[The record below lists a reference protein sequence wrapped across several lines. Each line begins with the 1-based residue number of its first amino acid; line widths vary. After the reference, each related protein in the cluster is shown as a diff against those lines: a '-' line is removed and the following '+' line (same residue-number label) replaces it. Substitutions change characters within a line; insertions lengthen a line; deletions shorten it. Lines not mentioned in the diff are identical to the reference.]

1 VLVRTE
7 ATIASLDLARL
18 DIRKY
23 YPFLLLLLGCSIFF
37 PGLGTRDFWAPVE
50 PRYAEIVRVM
60 HAKGE
65 WIVPTVNGELYT
77 DKPILYFW
85 VALAAAKFA
94 GGVNEWVVRL
104 PAALGGI
111 GFVLAAYLIGCEL
124 FGARVGAVA
133 ATALATS
140 FRVIWEA
147 RWAHI
152 DMLFGFFFLLSIY
165 FGARALLRRGPPH
178 EVLFCYIFMA
188 LATLAKGLIGVVL
201 PGLLFVAF
209 IVARRDWRMI
219 GAAKLPLGVPL
230 FLCIAAPWFYLV
242 SKATGG
248 RWLEDFIY
256 IHHLQRYTVGA
267 GHRQPF
273 YYYFTTLPAD
283 FLPWTAFAIPALAAY
298 RDYRRAWATPPVR
311 FCLLWFLVVFIF
323 FSASDTK
330 RDLYL
335 LPLLP
340 TLAFLVANF
349 LSDLD
354 WHELAP
360 SAFYR
365 WFTASFF
372 GIVAFSGV
380 LLPGVAWFVRP
391 DAFWTLVPS
400 SLVLAFAGSLTVTA
414 ILRRQTGTAVVCVSA
429 MMLLTT
435 VASALW
441 IFPYLEQFKS
451 HRLFSQKIRS
461 LVPATAPLYVY
472 ADTMDDFN
480 YYTGRD
486 TIPVIAKQEGVAKLR
501 NAPQTSYLLIKER
514 DLKRLPVPP
523 PATTLANRTLSSTTW
538 YLLEFNHQFGN

>member
-1 VLVRTE
+1 MGLW
-7 ATIASLDLARL
+7 RL

-23 YPFLLLLLGCSIFF
+23 YPLLLLFLACSLYF
-37 PGLGTRDFWAPVE
+37 PGLGARDFWAPVE

-60 HAKGE
+60 YAKGE
-65 WIVPTVNGELYT
+65 WIVPTVNGEIYT

-85 VALAAAKFA
+85 VALVAAKFV

-111 GFVLAAYLIGCEL
+111 GFVLTAYFIGREL

-133 ATALATS
+133 AAVLATS
-140 FRVIWEA
+140 YRVIWEA
-147 RWAHI
+147 RWAHV
-152 DMLFGFFFLLSIY
+152 DMLFAFFFLLSIY
-165 FGARALLRRGPPH
+165 FGARALLRRGLPH
-178 EVLFCYIFMA
+178 EVLLCYIFMA

-209 IVARRDWRMI
+209 ITVRRDWRLI
-219 GAAKLPLGVPL
+219 GAAQLPFGVPL

-248 RWLEDFIY
+248 RWLADFIY
-256 IHHLQRYTVGA
+256 IHHLQRYTAGA

-298 RDYRRAWATPPVR
+298 RNCRRAWATPPVQ
-311 FCLLWFLVVFIF
+311 FCLLWFFVVFIF
-323 FSASDTK
+323 FGGSDTK

-349 LSDLD
+349 LIDLER
-354 WHELAP
+354 HEFAP
-360 SAFYR
+360 GVLYR
-365 WFTASFF
+365 CFTASFF
-372 GIVAFSGV
+372 GIVAISGV
-380 LLPGVAWFVRP
+380 LFPGIAWVIRP
-391 DAFWTLVPS
+391 DAFWPLIPS
-400 SLVLAFAGSLTVTA
+400 SLVLAFAGTLAVVA
-414 ILRRQTGTAVVCVSA
+414 ILRPQPNAALVSVSA

-435 VASALW
+435 ITASVW

-451 HRLFSQKIRS
+451 HRLFSREITET
-461 LVPATAPLYVY
+461 VPFKAPLYVY
-472 ADTMDDFN
+472 ADTMNDFN
-480 YYTGRD
+480 YYTGREL
-486 TIPVIAKQEGVAKLR
+486 IPVLAKWEKLVKLR
-501 NAPQTSYLLIKER
+501 EAPETSYLLIGER
-514 DLKRLPVPP
+514 DLKQLPPL
-523 PATTLANRTLSSTTW
+523 PATTLASRALSSTTW
-538 YLLEFNHQFGN
+538 YLLEFKPSLVR